1 LQTYSF
7 HDIILG
13 ASIRLF
19 VPKPSYRITHIK
31 HFEKKQERKYIRK
44 EDLYLLEVEKTQNY
58 LEII

>member
-1 LQTYSF
+1 
-7 HDIILG
+7 LG